1 MVHLIYIMYTMDY
14 GKVSRLPGLRW
25 LIHVSVGDI
34 VVSSMLGLVLHLFI
48 EAPAVNCL
56 LRNTKTEKKSKIVN
70 KTAVI

>member
-1 MVHLIYIMYTMDY
+1 MDY

-48 EAPAVNCL
+48 EAPAVKIIDCL